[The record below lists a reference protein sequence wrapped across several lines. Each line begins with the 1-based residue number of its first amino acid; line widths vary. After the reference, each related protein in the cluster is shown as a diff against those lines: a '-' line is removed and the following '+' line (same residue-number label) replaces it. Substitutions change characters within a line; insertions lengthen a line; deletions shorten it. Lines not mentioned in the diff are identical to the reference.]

1 MSDGAKRGWL
11 YPVSPFITG
20 EICETLCID
29 STEADIAAGGACET
43 PDGICCAESEA
54 LVSAETDI

>member
-1 MSDGAKRGWL
+1 MSEGTERGW

-20 EICETLCID
+20 ETLCMG
-29 STEADIAAGGACET
+29 STEVDIAAGGACET
-43 PDGICCAESEA
+43 SEGICCAEESDS